1 MYTSREILAGS
12 RDMNLRLH
20 HMISILHH
28 VTQTLCRYLMPEEK
42 EVTQV
47 LIAWAN
53 LYISIRMA
61 APSLVDISKA
71 YVE

>member
-1 MYTSREILAGS
+1 M
-12 RDMNLRLH
+12 
-20 HMISILHH
+20 
-28 VTQTLCRYLMPEEK
+28 CRYLIPEEK

>member
-1 MYTSREILAGS
+1 
-12 RDMNLRLH
+12 
-20 HMISILHH
+20 MITILHH
-28 VTQTLCRYLMPEEK
+28 VIQTLCRYLMPEEE